1 MNARIRAIVTDA
13 LDCACSSTQAKR
25 AQLIRDL
32 EAHHD
37 AAVTEAAAG
46 ALAARDALDRALG
59 RGASVDTA
67 GEPDDERARR

>member
-1 MNARIRAIVTDA
+1 MNAHIRQIVLDA
-13 LDCACSSTQAKR
+13 RTCFCGQSREKLEA
-25 AQLIRDL
+25 LIRDL
-32 EAHHD
+32 EAYHD
-37 AAVTEAAAG
+37 QAVNEAAAG